1 MSTKVP
7 SEELPRPIRL
17 ASDVIASTVTI
28 AIRSAALV
36 VFLAL
41 SMAEPVVAFLLCAMA
56 LGCFSVAV
64 LFGFILHAH
73 FPHRWFVLGA
83 SIVFLAT
90 YLLYRL
96 AMLGVQRLMR

>member
-17 ASDVIASTVTI
+17 ASDVIAGTVTV

-41 SMAEPVVAFLLCAMA
+41 SMAEPVVAFFLCAMA
-56 LGCFSVAV
+56 LGCFAVAV
-64 LFGFILHAH
+64 FFGFILHAY

-83 SIVFLAT
+83 SIVFLGDLPAVS
-90 YLLYRL
+90 LCRCW
-96 AMLGVQRLMR
+96 ASSG

>member
-1 MSTKVP
+1 MSIKLP
-7 SEELPRPIRL
+7 SEELPRPMRL
-17 ASDVIASTVTI
+17 ASDVISGTVTV

-41 SMAEPVVAFLLCAMA
+41 SMGEPVVAFFLCAMA

-64 LFGFILHAH
+64 LFGFILHAY

-90 YLLYRL
+90 YLLYRS
-96 AMLGVQRLMR
+96 AMLCVQRLMR

>member
-1 MSTKVP
+1 MSSQVR
-7 SEELPRPIRL
+7 SNELPRSIRL
-17 ASDVIASTVTI
+17 TSDLIAGTVTI
-28 AIRSAALV
+28 AIRSAAWG
-36 VFLAL
+36 VFLVL
-41 SMAEPVVAFLLCAMA
+41 SMAEPVVAFFLCAMA

-73 FPHRWFVLGA
+73 FRHRWFVLGA

-90 YLLYRL
+90 YLLYRF

>member
-1 MSTKVP
+1 MNTKVP

-17 ASDVIASTVTI
+17 ASDVVASTVTT

-41 SMAEPVVAFLLCAMA
+41 SMAEPVVAFFLCAMA

-64 LFGFILHAH
+64 FFGFILHAY

-90 YLLYRL
+90 YLLYRF